1 MKHEPHDSGNMKA
14 SARGDNIDV
23 TECSSIF
30 NLSSLCTCDIIIS
43 TQNAYLFKVSA

>member
-23 TECSSIF
+23 RECSSVF
-30 NLSSLCTCDIIIS
+30 KLSSIRTCDIIVS
-43 TQNAYLFKVSA
+43 TQNAYLFQSSA